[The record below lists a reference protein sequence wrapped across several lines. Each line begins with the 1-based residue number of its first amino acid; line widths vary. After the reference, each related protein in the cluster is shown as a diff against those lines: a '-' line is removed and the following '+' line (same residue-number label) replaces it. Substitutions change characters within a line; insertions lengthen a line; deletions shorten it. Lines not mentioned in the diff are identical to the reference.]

1 MSKTNPLSILGIIF
15 RVYAPGSSPDPGGAR
30 FAPAGAAQDVVD

>member
-1 MSKTNPLSILGIIF
+1 MSKTNPLSILGIIL

-30 FAPAGAAQDVVD
+30 FAPAGAAHDVVD